1 MNYLSVERLTKSF
14 DEKQLFEEITFG
26 LDQGQKAALVG
37 VNGCGKSTLL
47 KVIAGLL
54 HPNSGEVTFRKG
66 ISLSI
71 LTQNPE
77 FADEDTVMQAV
88 FSKDREELKAIRNYE
103 SALMKMEKNPESVV
117 DLSPFIEQMD
127 ALNAWD
133 YEHQVKEILGKL
145 GIHTLD
151 QKMGELSGGQ
161 KKAGSFGSMSRREAP
176 CAHFG

>member
-26 LDQGQKAALVG
+26 LDQGQKTALVG

-54 HPNSGEVTFRKG
+54 YPNSGEVTFRKG

-77 FADEDTVMQAV
+77 FADEDTPLYLANLNTVQTCV
-88 FSKDREELKAIRNYE
+88 KFS
-103 SALMKMEKNPESVV
+103 
-117 DLSPFIEQMD
+117 DL
-127 ALNAWD
+127 
-133 YEHQVKEILGKL
+133 LGKPFST
-145 GIHTLD
+145 IPP
-151 QKMGELSGGQ
+151 LSN
-161 KKAGSFGSMSRREAP
+161 
-176 CAHFG
+176 